1 MKYESDYLIKRIGS
15 LPGIEIISNNL
26 IYDIDILKQ
35 KWTGIHI
42 FFHSDEK
49 NAEGIFFLTRCLDR
63 RYWEYGHKWRIE
75 LSVGDQIF
83 ENGDRPLIYDIFRPL
98 LDDDNEKNIIDEIT
112 SLISNIEYHSTH
124 VGFMSGFNIDQSKY
138 NFDDFKQWK
147 RNTKLGEIGI

>member
-1 MKYESDYLIKRIGS
+1 MTIEA
-15 LPGIEIISNNL
+15 LPGVHVTSTILDKTFTNIKEKWNGIL
-26 IYDIDILKQ
+26 IFL
-35 KWTGIHI
+35 HI
-42 FFHSDEK
+42 QGYTQ
-49 NAEGIFFLTRCLDR
+49 EGLFFLTRCLDR

-138 NFDDFKQWK
+138 NFNDFKQWK